1 MQNKR
6 VILMPVV
13 EIIARKAL
21 ARNPAIGLELIDMII
36 LLWVYSNPY
45 DSKRRQMSSIKNVLK
60 MTELMQS
67 PGGTFDGTDDEL
79 TQIVLG
85 SLTRLKEKGYLY
97 IQSAGVHFLKGTLT
111 EAGIAMIKKS
121 VNTPVLRRV
130 TAQFGDSP

>member
-1 MQNKR
+1 
-6 VILMPVV
+6 MPVV

-21 ARNPAIGLELIDMII
+21 ARNPSIGLELVDMII

-79 TQIVLG
+79 TQIVLA
-85 SLTRLKEKGYLY
+85 SLTRLKQKGYLY

-111 EAGIAMIKKS
+111 EAGVTMIKKS